1 MKYLLTFLFSF
12 LILLYING
20 LRNYN
25 KAITCGENSEG
36 TDSAICECNQKY
48 GFNLDWDEIP
58 SNTEIMLSNF

>member
-20 LRNYN
+20 LKNYHN
-25 KAITCGENSEG
+25 AQMCGEMSEG
-36 TDSAICECNQKY
+36 TDSDICECNKKY

>member
-36 TDSAICECNQKY
+36 TDSDICECNK
-48 GFNLDWDEIP
+48 NMDL
-58 SNTEIMLSNF
+58 T